1 LPDTL
6 AAVTDPNRTLIF
18 HATKVGRWFL
28 GYGLAGLAAG
38 AVLLWLQPEDFSA
51 FEWFMLY
58 LTLLVSVPCT
68 LYGLHRWLKRGTPLL
83 VLSPA
88 GLRVHIDFVRTIAI
102 PWHAV
107 QGVAKDTVTGSF
119 RGRPVQF
126 DDVTVVLV
134 SKEFYD
140 RRIHINSWLLRGP
153 GWHHNFIPK
162 GDVVQIA
169 LHHAAMNATAAEL
182 YTAAET
188 RWRAFGDPKAVP
200 ARTVTLASLR
210 PRE

>member
-1 LPDTL
+1 LPDAL
-6 AAVTDPNRTLIF
+6 AAVTDPNRTLRF

-28 GYGLAGLAAG
+28 GCGLVGLAAG
-38 AVLLWLQPEDFSA
+38 GVLFWLQPADFNA

-58 LTLLVSVPCT
+58 ATLLVSPVAT
-68 LYGLHRWLKRGTPLL
+68 LYGLHRWLGRGRPML

-88 GLRVHIDFVRTIAI
+88 GLRLHIDFVKTIDI

-107 QGVAKDTVTGSF
+107 QGVTKDTITGSF

-126 DDVTVVLV
+126 NDVTVVHV

-140 RRIHINSWLLRGP
+140 RHIHIGSWLLRGP

-162 GDVVQIA
+162 GDVVQVA
-169 LHHAAMNATAAEL
+169 LHHAAMNATSAEL

-188 RWRAFGDPKAVP
+188 RWRAFRDVKPDTVP
-200 ARTVTLASLR
+200 FGKGWVRLR
-210 PRE
+210 P